1 MKFTKAPILTTFNPI
16 KKIILKTDSLD
27 FVIRAC
33 LNQLDENS
41 KFKLIAY
48 YSRKL
53 SPIELNY
60 DIHNKELLAIIVA
73 FK

>member
-1 MKFTKAPILTTFNPI
+1 M
-16 KKIILKTDSLD
+16 DSLD
-27 FVIRAC
+27 FTIRAC

-41 KFKLIAY
+41 KFKPIAY

-53 SPIELNY
+53 SPVELNY
-60 DIHNKELLAIIVA
+60 DIYNKELLAIIVA